1 MKTASSLIEVLL
13 SELIGRQLPDWD
25 VAQTAIGYRDCL
37 KGDSLMKQG
46 DIDSSVRF
54 VLSGLIRLSYE
65 DAAGRR
71 LTKSIVQ
78 AGDAFASLSAL
89 AGGTASFSAVAL
101 GDAAVVS
108 LPYPLMRKLADQHA
122 EWERLAGMLFM
133 RLAQRKEQREFELL
147 TLTAEQRW
155 QRLCRDRPKLVE
167 SISQAELAALIGITP
182 VALSRI
188 KRRIRQKSVR

>member
-1 MKTASSLIEVLL
+1 
-13 SELIGRQLPDWD
+13 
-25 VAQTAIGYRDCL
+25 
-37 KGDSLMKQG
+37 
-46 DIDSSVRF
+46 
-54 VLSGLIRLSYE
+54 LSGLIRLSYE

-101 GDAAVVS
+101 DNAAVVS
-108 LPYPLMRKLADQHA
+108 LPYTLMRKLADQHA

-155 QRLCRDRPKLVE
+155 QRLCRDQPKLVE

-188 KRRIRQKSVR
+188 KRRNRQRSVR